1 MKIQGIKA
9 VVRIATFSIGCI
21 AAVSGIAQ
29 SGMVLPLEE
38 VGVVRA
44 VDPTRSMITVEKRT
58 LQLTTATEVSADD
71 PRFRYSGVTKALVVI
86 TSYSIHYTK
95 LYDHSALIL
104 VHHPVSP
111 ALI

>member
-71 PRFRYSGVTKALVVI
+71 PRFRYSGVTKALVGHQVAMETNVDPNGTI
-86 TSYSIHYTK
+86 TVVK
-95 LYDHSALIL
+95 LHIFGTTD
-104 VHHPVSP
+104 
-111 ALI
+111 